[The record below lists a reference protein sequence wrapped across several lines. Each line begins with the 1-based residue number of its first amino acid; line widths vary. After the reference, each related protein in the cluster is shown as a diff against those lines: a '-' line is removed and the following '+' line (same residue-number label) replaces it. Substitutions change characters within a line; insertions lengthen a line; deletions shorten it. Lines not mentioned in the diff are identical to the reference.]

1 MRAGV
6 SRRRLLGAGV
16 VGAGALLVAPR
27 RSLMAV
33 AQGLDRPV
41 GLWSVATDPGSGAL
55 VGLLDAGQ
63 GPEVRRLEVDDG
75 WSLRVGLRLVDA
87 AGLEP
92 IAVGAD
98 RHAVVLGSRPAPPAA
113 APRPAPDTP
122 DASVRALLDAEPF
135 GPARWIDG
143 SISPLGPRAATI
155 VDVATGRQR
164 AVPIR
169 GLASAASGA
178 WTVHQHGPD
187 DEADHLPMLT
197 VALGGDRQVLFD
209 DLGLAGVAQLS
220 GPPAAPV
227 LAVADGTGGVRV
239 RRLPGG
245 PDTALADDPSVAV
258 TATDHDVFA
267 TRRGPDGGLVI
278 DRLDGAGWRAD
289 RVIADTEV
297 ATAVVAVGGAS
308 AFVVTGPTMA
318 RLVSVG
324 GGR

>member
-27 RSLMAV
+27 RSLVAV

-41 GLWSVATDPGSGAL
+41 GLWSVVTDPRSGAL

-63 GPEVRRLEVDDG
+63 GPEVRRLEVDDRG
-75 WSLRVGLRLVDA
+75 SVRVGPRLLDTVD
-87 AGLEP
+87 LEP

-98 RHAVVLGSRPAPPAA
+98 GHPVVLGSRAAPPAA
-113 APRPAPDTP
+113 SRPPDST

-135 GPARWIDG
+135 GPALGIDG
-143 SISPLGPRAATI
+143 PVSPLGPRAATI
-155 VDVATGRQR
+155 LDLATGGQR
-164 AVPIR
+164 AVPTH
-169 GLASAASGA
+169 GLVSAASGA
-178 WTVHQHGPD
+178 WTIHQHGPD

-197 VALGGDRQVLFD
+197 VALGGDRRVLFD

-227 LAVADGTGGVRV
+227 VAVADGTGGVRV

-245 PDTALADDPSVAV
+245 PDATLADDLSVAV

-267 TRRGPDGGLVI
+267 TRRGPDGSLVI
-278 DRLDGAGWRAD
+278 DRLDGAGWRAH

-297 ATAVVAVGGAS
+297 ATAVVAVGRAS

-324 GGR
+324 GGG